1 MRRVMIAV
9 IFAVLIAGVFT
20 GSAAADTR
28 CCKKQNP
35 PPTGLPATGLPLYVP
50 VILSLGLIGTGVM
63 LRRRTRGLLGLE
75 AVDRT
80 GSSRPRCRVRVTST
94 SSSPEP

>member
-1 MRRVMIAV
+1 
-9 IFAVLIAGVFT
+9 
-20 GSAAADTR
+20 
-28 CCKKQNP
+28 
-35 PPTGLPATGLPLYVP
+35 VP